1 MAQLCTA
8 SIAMPSCVQSA
19 HVFPKLKTGNVK
31 DRFRNE
37 KMLGSGCSSTV
48 YKCYDKVTNLPYACK
63 MISKRDPNFDE
74 DDVRHEYEIMR
85 RLRGQPNVVS
95 LRDVFED
102 SDHVSLVMDLCSG
115 GDLFDFIAQQHPAGC
130 SEQLVA
136 HVMLQIMS
144 AIRSCH
150 AVGVVHGDVKPE
162 NIVLCESN
170 TILPEVKLIDF
181 GLSTIT
187 RADDDVTTIAGTP
200 SYMAPEVF
208 RRCYSC
214 AADVWS
220 AGCSMYKLVTG
231 QRLFHLQGLSYS
243 AAQGRQ
249 LRAYQQFLRTFPSS
263 EACRR
268 ISENGRDV
276 LLKML
281 AVDPSARLTVDEF
294 FQHPWAVHHMDR
306 SKESLCC

>member
-8 SIAMPSCVQSA
+8 SIAMPSCLQSA
-19 HVFPKLKTGNVK
+19 HVFPNLKIRNVK
-31 DRFRNE
+31 DRFRTENV
-37 KMLGSGCSSTV
+37 LGSGCSSTV

-74 DDVRHEYEIMR
+74 DDVRHEYEIML

-95 LRDVFED
+95 LREIFES

-115 GDLFDFIAQQHPAGC
+115 GDLFDFIAQQHPTGC

-162 NIVLCESN
+162 NIVLCGSN
-170 TILPEVKLIDF
+170 TMLPEVKLIDF

-187 RADDDVTTIAGTP
+187 QADHVTTIAGTP

-208 RRCYSC
+208 QRSYGC

-220 AGCSMYKLVTG
+220 TGCIMYKLVTG

-243 AAQGRQ
+243 VAQGRQ
-249 LRAYQQFLRTFPSS
+249 LCAYQQFLRTFPSS
-263 EACRR
+263 KACKR
-268 ISENGRDV
+268 ISENGRGV

-281 AVDPSARLTVDEF
+281 AVDPSALLTVHEF

-306 SKESLCC
+306 SKECLSCC